1 MDRATMTPKD
11 PRAFHVSY
19 WVAAFLGIM
28 LVQYVYVGTQK
39 IANIPYSQFE
49 QLLRDGKVAEI
60 GVSDRFIQGKLKEPL
75 DGKSVFVTT
84 RVDPQFAEELQ
95 KYNVRYTGQVESTLV
110 RDILSWILPVLIF
123 FGIWAYLGR
132 RMAKSLGG
140 PGGLMTIGKSKAKVY
155 VESDTGVTFADVAGI
170 DEAKDELREIVE
182 FLKNPEQY
190 GRLGGRM
197 PKGVLLV
204 GPPGTG
210 KTLLA
215 KAVAGEAGVPFFSI
229 SGSEFVEMFV
239 GVGAARVRDLFEQAR
254 QRAPAI
260 IFIDELDALGRA
272 RGFGPYAG
280 GHDEKE
286 QTLNQLLVELDGF
299 DSRAGLVLLGATNRP
314 EILDP
319 ALLRAGRFDRQ
330 VLVDRPDK
338 RGRVQILKV
347 HFRKVT
353 LAPDVDAQKVAAL
366 TPGFTGADLANLV
379 NESALLATRRGADA
393 VTMNDFN
400 DAVERIVAGLEKRN
414 RLLNPREREVVAYH
428 EMGHALVAMTLP
440 GTDPVHKVSI
450 IPRGIGA
457 LGYTIQRPTEDR
469 FLMTQE
475 ELENKMAVLLGGRAA
490 ELIVFEHYSTGA
502 ADDIRRVTDIARSM
516 VTRYG
521 MSTRLGSVA
530 YERETR
536 SILPGPELPSVPRER
551 DFGEETGNAIDEEV
565 KAVVDASLK
574 RTIAILQ
581 ERRDILERAAQRL
594 LDRETLDEQ
603 DLNELV
609 GSARGLKPEAAE

>member
-1 MDRATMTPKD
+1 MTPKD

-603 DLNELV
+603 DLNELA